1 MSVVQRIFE
10 RVNIRGAAGTIDGG
24 MHLGTFR

>member
-1 MSVVQRIFE
+1 MSVVRILD

-24 MHLGTFR
+24 MHLGKFR